1 MHKLLFL
8 APVLLA
14 ACSTAP
20 AGSTTSEAPANSAD
34 STAPAAPA
42 PPADS
47 TAPTEPTQTSPVHGE
62 TPGHTCTTDGT
73 AQFVG
78 QTRSDSVEAAIK
90 KASNAAVLR
99 WAPPGVMLTMDYRA
113 DRVTVW
119 LDASNKITQIKC
131 G

>member
-1 MHKLLFL
+1 MRKLIVAL
-8 APVLLA
+8 PVLLG

-20 AGSTTSEAPANSAD
+20 AQPV
-34 STAPAAPA
+34 
-42 PPADS
+42 
-47 TAPTEPTQTSPVHGE
+47 VHGE

-73 AQFVG
+73 DQFVG
-78 QTRSDSVEAAIK
+78 QTRSDAVGAQIK
-90 KASNAAVLR
+90 QVSHAAVLR

-119 LDASNKITQIKC
+119 LDAANKITQIKC